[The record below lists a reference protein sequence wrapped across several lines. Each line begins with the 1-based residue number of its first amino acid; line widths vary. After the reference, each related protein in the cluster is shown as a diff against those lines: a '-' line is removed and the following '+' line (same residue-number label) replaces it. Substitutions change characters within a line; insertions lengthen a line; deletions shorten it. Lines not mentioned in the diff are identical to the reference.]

1 MNNNAISYKI
11 FIALF
16 KFFYSA
22 FEILV
27 DVIFYISLKIRDMFN
42 FFDSYSS
49 KYYFSM
55 NVFNDLKKIKLSTK
69 TKFKPAIN
77 NFFDLVDELSKDK
90 KYCSWDTFSIVQAE
104 FKEFLKTDLLWLQ
117 KVLKESYNYYDDYA
131 WAGDWYAEH
140 LWQPKHENVSD
151 EYNEEDYW
159 TRQDDIPEKEYKR
172 CKNEY
177 WIWRLKEHKDESSI
191 RIIQTFTDDNVENL
205 TEEDY
210 VFMDELLSF
219 FKFNFRD

>member
-90 KYCSWDTFSIVQAE
+90 KYCS
-104 FKEFLKTDLLWLQ
+104 
-117 KVLKESYNYYDDYA
+117 
-131 WAGDWYAEH
+131 
-140 LWQPKHENVSD
+140 
-151 EYNEEDYW
+151 
-159 TRQDDIPEKEYKR
+159 
-172 CKNEY
+172 
-177 WIWRLKEHKDESSI
+177 
-191 RIIQTFTDDNVENL
+191 
-205 TEEDY
+205 
-210 VFMDELLSF
+210 
-219 FKFNFRD
+219 

>member
-1 MNNNAISYKI
+1 MNNNSNFYKI
-11 FIALF
+11 FATLLYF
-16 KFFYSA
+16 VSTA
-22 FEILV
+22 FEILL
-27 DVIFYISLKIRDMFN
+27 DVLIFISLKIRDMFN
-42 FFDSYSS
+42 FFDNYSS
-49 KYYFSM
+49 KYFFSM
-55 NVFNDLKKIKLSTK
+55 DVFNDLKKLKSSTK
-69 TKFKPAIN
+69 AKFKPAIN
-77 NFFDLVDELSKDK
+77 NFFDWVDELSKDK

-131 WAGDWYAEH
+131 WAGDWYSEH
-140 LWQPKHENVSD
+140 LGQPKHENVSA

-159 TRQDDIPEKEYKR
+159 TRQDDIPEEEYKR

-191 RIIQTFTDDNVENL
+191 RTIQTFTDDNVENL